1 MVQAGA
7 AARPLIDSDQ
17 IAGTPVYSADAGR
30 IGTIRRVIIDKAS
43 GTIVYVV
50 MNFVESFGLGD
61 VTYVIPWTKLSYNKN
76 DDGYHSDITEADLR
90 SALPVAQEA
99 DWPDREGGEAFFR
112 IPPGWRTV

>member
-1 MVQAGA
+1 MAQAGA
-7 AARPLIDSDQ
+7 AARRLIDSDQ
-17 IAGTPVYSADAGR
+17 IEGTPVYSADGGR

-43 GTIVYVV
+43 GRIVYVV

-61 VTYVIPWTKLSYNKN
+61 VSYVIPWTKLSYNSN

-90 SALPVAQEA
+90 IALPVGQEA
-99 DWPDREGGEAFFR
+99 DWADREPGEAFFS